1 MVEDAGDFPVEASAD
16 GVRALLAHS
25 HKLSYTSF
33 APLLGM
39 HLVDPHRGVYMPPFP
54 QTVQLQQT
62 FLKQYAQYVL
72 PWSLPLAKRLKWEL
86 RKGSCKGPHTRA
98 GVVLLLHV
106 AGRCG
111 TKPKKVILGAGR
123 KQTQRRQ
130 GKQAQ
135 QLRRQLSRRK

>member
-1 MVEDAGDFPVEASAD
+1 MQEAVDGARAMVEDAGDFPVEASAD

-62 FLKQYAQYVL
+62 FLKQYAQYAL
-72 PWSLPLAKRLKWEL
+72 PWSLPLAKRLKREL
-86 RKGSCKGPHTRA
+86 RKSFCKGPHTRA

-111 TKPKKVILGAGR
+111 TGASVMEYGT
-123 KQTQRRQ
+123 K
-130 GKQAQ
+130 
-135 QLRRQLSRRK
+135 